1 MSTLNVNELIGDDQ
15 PHKFISAAKFV
26 RDLIEKSS
34 EKRTNIS
41 FVYKELLRSLLR
53 EFSQLSILNEEDQII
68 PVKAIHANPERTV
81 AKLTQETNLILPIV
95 SVSQPR
101 TKKDSKRQKYKPLIV
116 SEKYWNEQSQR
127 AIRIVSLADSPV
139 EIEYE
144 LTIWSKYK
152 NDLDQITEQLHG
164 MFNPDIEITTKHS
177 NIIKVFLMEESPDSE
192 VVVSDREDRILR
204 RVFLMTASTY
214 IPNPKFLMT
223 STGKIEEFNF
233 DAVLVKRM
241 S

>member
-1 MSTLNVNELIGDDQ
+1 MSNLNINELIGDDQ
-15 PHKFISAAKFV
+15 PHRSISANKFV
-26 RDLIEKSS
+26 RDLIQKSS

-53 EFSQLSILNEEDQII
+53 EFSYLSTINDEDQVIS
-68 PVKAIHANPERTV
+68 VKVIHANPERTV

-95 SVSQPR
+95 SISQPR
-101 TKKDSKRQKYKPLIV
+101 TKRDSKRQKYKPLII
-116 SEKYWNEQSQR
+116 SEKYWNEQTQR

-144 LTIWSKYK
+144 LTVLSKYK
-152 NDLDQITEQLHG
+152 NDLDQITEQIHG

-177 NIIKVFLMEESPDSE
+177 NTIKVYLMEETSDSE
-192 VVVSDREDRILR
+192 VVVSDREDRVLKR
-204 RVFLMTASTY
+204 MFLLSASTY

-223 STGKIEEFNF
+223 STGKIEDFNF